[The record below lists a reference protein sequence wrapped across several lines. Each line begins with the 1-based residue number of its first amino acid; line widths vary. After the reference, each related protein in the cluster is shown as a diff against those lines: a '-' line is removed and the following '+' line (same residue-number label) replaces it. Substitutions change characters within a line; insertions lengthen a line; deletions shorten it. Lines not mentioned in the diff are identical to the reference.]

1 MSIKNLLLLSTV
13 GEPLINAEKNI
24 PAEVVVMD
32 RLAFYWAKTL
42 RIMIENQILVKH
54 IIWGIIQNI
63 GCETRLTAFSETI
76 QGSARPGRS

>member
-24 PAEVVVMD
+24 PEEVVVMD

-63 GCETRLTAFSETI
+63 GCETRVAAFSETI
-76 QGSARPGRS
+76 QGAARPGRS